1 MGISIHYNGSLKSR
15 NEIDKLRDEL
25 ADISRDMGWD
35 ATFVEPTD
43 EDKKTHP
50 PIYGIIINL
59 RNGCELFSFI
69 FDNDGKL
76 RNSIALSHFDYSD
89 KYQIGA
95 CIKTQYS
102 SPEQHII
109 IIKLLRYIKKVHI
122 KDLQVVDEG
131 GYWESSDKERLT
143 YLFNFLNEKLA
154 ELCDILEGSKK
165 DIEGI
170 DNPEKLAVKLEN
182 LLRKHLG
189 PDDSID
195 KINITDT

>member
-1 MGISIHYNGSLKSR
+1 MGICIHYNGSLKSR
-15 NEIDKLRDEL
+15 YEIDKLRDEL
-25 ADISRDMGWD
+25 ADISRDMGWEP
-35 ATFVEPTD
+35 TFVEPTD
-43 EDKKTHP
+43 ENRETHP

-59 RNGCELFSFI
+59 NNGCELLSFI

-76 RNSIALSHFDYSD
+76 RNTIALSHFDYSD

-95 CIKTQYS
+95 FIKTQYS

-131 GYWESSDKERLT
+131 EYWESSDKERLT

-154 ELCDILEGSKK
+154 ELSDIIEGNKK
-165 DIEGI
+165 ELEGI
-170 DNPEKLAVKLEN
+170 DDPEKLAGKLEN
-182 LLRKHLG
+182 ILRKYLG
-189 PDDSID
+189 PDDSS
-195 KINITDT
+195 NESF